1 MNDYMEQNNK
11 NFRIAVDIGGTFI
24 DALIF
29 DFKAGSLKIVKVP
42 TTPKNPHEGVIR
54 GVELLSK
61 SLHSLDEFVHG
72 TTLGLNAILE
82 RKGSKVGIISNE
94 GFRDIFEIGRGDLS
108 FENMYKFDFH
118 QSKKLVP
125 RYRTVG
131 VECRVNCQGE
141 VITELDRDDLINKV
155 RLLID
160 RNDSESVA
168 ISFLHSYINPKHE
181 LDARDILSKMFP
193 KIPVSL
199 GSEIAREYRE
209 YERTSTAVL
218 DAYIKPVLGSYLS
231 HLEEFFLKKQFS
243 GGFHIMRSGG
253 GAMTSDQAK
262 RTPILTVLSGP
273 AGGVVGVQYLAKEL
287 NYKNLISLDIGG
299 TSLDTC
305 LFLDGSPT
313 EVYEADIDHIPVMIP
328 IFDIRTIGAG
338 GGSIAW
344 LDGELLKVGPQ
355 SAGAEPGPACY
366 SKGGNDP
373 TVTDASLILGFLQP
387 EWFLNGEMNID
398 KLKAEEAFKRKICL
412 SMNISVEEAAISVFR
427 IMIAKT
433 VSAIREITVE
443 RGLNPKDFRL
453 VGFGG
458 CGPMFSALIA
468 NELDIHEIIIPPVP
482 ALFSAWGMLTSDLEY
497 QNAKTILLILNKKNF
512 GKINSHSKEIENEAV
527 KIINLQIKGNQTVLI
542 KKYLS
547 LRYLG
552 QEHALDVEIIES
564 DSIQSL
570 KLKFGEIHEERYG
583 HKFEE
588 EVEVVSVRT
597 KVVAEVSKPN
607 LSQMNEKYVL
617 NNNPQKTRIYSFS
630 KNDFVEASLLNRNN
644 LATNNWVNGPL
655 IVKENTSITVVDIGQ
670 KVMSNDFGMMVIKK
684 NNEN

>member
-1 MNDYMEQNNK
+1 MYY
-11 NFRIAVDIGGTFI
+11 TF
-24 DALIF
+24 LI
-29 DFKAGSLKIVKVP
+29 
-42 TTPKNPHEGVIR
+42 N
-54 GVELLSK
+54 
-61 SLHSLDEFVHG
+61 
-72 TTLGLNAILE
+72 
-82 RKGSKVGIISNE
+82 
-94 GFRDIFEIGRGDLS
+94 
-108 FENMYKFDFH
+108 KFDFH

-125 RYRTVG
+125 RYRTIG
-131 VECRVNCQGE
+131 VECRINCQGE
-141 VITELDRDDLINKV
+141 VITELDKNDLINKV
-155 RLLID
+155 KLLID
-160 RNDSESVA
+160 RYESESVA
-168 ISFLHSYINPKHE
+168 ISFLHSYINPEHE

-193 KIPVSL
+193 NIPVSL

-218 DAYIKPVLGSYLS
+218 DSYIKPVLGSYLS
-231 HLEEFFLKKQFS
+231 HLEDFFLKKQFS

-262 RTPILTVLSGP
+262 KTPILTVLSGP

-412 SMNISVEEAAISVFR
+412 PMNISIEEAAISVFR

-433 VSAIREITVE
+433 VSAIREISVE

-453 VGFGG
+453 
-458 CGPMFSALIA
+458 
-468 NELDIHEIIIPPVP
+468 
-482 ALFSAWGMLTSDLEY
+482 Y
-497 QNAKTILLILNKKNF
+497 
-512 GKINSHSKEIENEAV
+512 
-527 KIINLQIKGNQTVLI
+527 
-542 KKYLS
+542 
-547 LRYLG
+547 
-552 QEHALDVEIIES
+552 
-564 DSIQSL
+564 
-570 KLKFGEIHEERYG
+570 
-583 HKFEE
+583 
-588 EVEVVSVRT
+588 
-597 KVVAEVSKPN
+597 
-607 LSQMNEKYVL
+607 
-617 NNNPQKTRIYSFS
+617 
-630 KNDFVEASLLNRNN
+630 
-644 LATNNWVNGPL
+644 
-655 IVKENTSITVVDIGQ
+655 
-670 KVMSNDFGMMVIKK
+670 
-684 NNEN
+684 